1 MVAVFLSGR
10 NGTVH
15 RAAANDI
22 DFRVL
27 AEGLISEK
35 SRGDRI

>member
-1 MVAVFLSGR
+1 MRRSRSSRFTMRKPFDVP
-10 NGTVH
+10 
-15 RAAANDI
+15 
-22 DFRVL
+22 